1 MRGKHYPATDIK
13 PYTAAFFRNFIIR
26 FRTRFVKESIYLPAP
41 KKHFFLTR
49 EKNSF
54 ILFISPLRS
63 LQYYNCLM
71 KKEGFIMADELNL
84 EQLKTKAESLVKS
97 ITGDKDLLASFT
109 KDPIGT
115 LEKKLG
121 IDLPDEQINQL
132 IKMIKEKLGDAGTKT
147 LIQKILGFFK
157 K

>member
-1 MRGKHYPATDIK
+1 MDDLYIT
-13 PYTAAFFRNFIIR
+13 
-26 FRTRFVKESIYLPAP
+26 
-41 KKHFFLTR
+41 
-49 EKNSF
+49 
-54 ILFISPLRS
+54 
-63 LQYYNCLM
+63 
-71 KKEGFIMADELNL
+71 KEGILMADTLNI
-84 EQLKTKAESLVKS
+84 EQLTAKAESLVKN

-132 IKMIKEKLGDAGTKT
+132 IKLIKEKLGDAGTKT
-147 LIQKILGFFK
+147 LLQKILGFFK

>member
-1 MRGKHYPATDIK
+1 
-13 PYTAAFFRNFIIR
+13 
-26 FRTRFVKESIYLPAP
+26 
-41 KKHFFLTR
+41 
-49 EKNSF
+49 
-54 ILFISPLRS
+54 
-63 LQYYNCLM
+63 
-71 KKEGFIMADELNL
+71 MADTLNI
-84 EQLKTKAESLVKS
+84 EQLTAKAESLVKS

-132 IKMIKEKLGDAGTKT
+132 IKLIKEKLGDAGTKT
-147 LIQKILGFFK
+147 LLQKILGFFK